1 MSGLLQHL
9 TFGAEELMCLE
20 RVEPSE
26 NVNRPPLFQWTFPKD
41 LSSVT
46 SKALFF

>member
-26 NVNRPPLFQWTFPKD
+26 NVNRPPFSSGLFQKTFP
-41 LSSVT
+41 
-46 SKALFF
+46 